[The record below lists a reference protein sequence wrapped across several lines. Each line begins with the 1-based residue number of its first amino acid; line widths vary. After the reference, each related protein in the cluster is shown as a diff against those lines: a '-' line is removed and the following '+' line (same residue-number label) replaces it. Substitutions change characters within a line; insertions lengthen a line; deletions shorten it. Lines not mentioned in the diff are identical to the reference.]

1 VATDPHLPGGLFRT
15 IGSGWRERNLQRL
28 HRSLL
33 KRRGVRDVGDVV
45 EDFTRLREAYDA
57 EWEAR

>member
-1 VATDPHLPGGLFRT
+1 VIDLDRCLFRT

-33 KRRGVRDVGDVV
+33 KRRGVRDVGDVE
-45 EDFTRLREAYDA
+45 EDFTRLREAYEA
-57 EWEAR
+57 EWASP